1 MLLFNGENIIDNNR
15 YRTIFIYRIKDLSKI
30 LVTTI
35 DIVYSLSNQ
44 SYTLKFMYHI
54 ISNLD
59 YIYTVLMKRFNID
72 IVDKI
77 MNQLIINNPKM
88 FNINY
93 KLNIS
98 LATTIRY
105 SPKTHNYQ
113 AILNYNSNKLSRT
126 LNIIGHQYL
135 LVMEMIQLLV
145 TDNVTRLLNLNKP
158 FSIEDIGK
166 LEHPLIT
173 VIN

>member
-15 YRTIFIYRIKDLSKI
+15 YRTIFIYRIIDLSKI

-35 DIVYSLSNQ
+35 DIIYSLSNQ

-77 MNQLIINNPKM
+77 MNQLIINN
-88 FNINY
+88 
-93 KLNIS
+93 
-98 LATTIRY
+98 
-105 SPKTHNYQ
+105 
-113 AILNYNSNKLSRT
+113 
-126 LNIIGHQYL
+126 
-135 LVMEMIQLLV
+135 
-145 TDNVTRLLNLNKP
+145 
-158 FSIEDIGK
+158 
-166 LEHPLIT
+166 
-173 VIN
+173 